1 MEVVVFST
9 NFRLGFEAQE
19 FQTILPKNL
28 IHRVVNGEPIYDFF
42 QAWKQSAE
50 ETASMKNFGLKQWFV
65 SSAEKLSQKGYKIDF
80 HKKWLS
86 KGWLSENKLT
96 EEQLAKQ
103 NPAKTYGL
111 AFLFSLIISYN
122 LAFFLGDSATNA
134 VWGATAGFLAG
145 FGWSTLIFAIIAL
158 FEQKSWKYIFINGGF
173 ITVDFTLIGFMLGIW
188 R

>member
-1 MEVVVFST
+1 MENLYINHLAAFVCAAL
-9 NFRLGFEAQE
+9 NLALGALWYSPALF
-19 FQTILPKNL
+19 
-28 IHRVVNGEPIYDFF
+28 
-42 QAWKQSAE
+42 
-50 ETASMKNFGLKQWFV
+50 
-65 SSAEKLSQKGYKIDF
+65 YKA
-80 HKKWLS
+80 
-86 KGWLSENKLT
+86 WLSETKLS

-122 LAFFLGDSATNA
+122 LAFFLGDSETDA

-173 ITVDFTLIGFMLGIW
+173 ITVYFTLIGFVLGIW

>member
-1 MEVVVFST
+1 MENLYINHLAVLVCAIL
-9 NFRLGFEAQE
+9 NLALGALWYSPVLF
-19 FQTILPKNL
+19 
-28 IHRVVNGEPIYDFF
+28 Y
-42 QAWKQSAE
+42 
-50 ETASMKNFGLKQWFV
+50 
-65 SSAEKLSQKGYKIDF
+65 
-80 HKKWLS
+80 
-86 KGWLSENKLT
+86 KGWLAETKLT

-122 LAFFLGDSATNA
+122 LAFFLGDSATDA

-173 ITVDFTLIGFMLGIW
+173 ITVYFTLIGFILGIW